1 VTSRRQRASP
11 GRWIPVSCRNDGT
24 PTYVTFALF
33 RIKIMKT
40 LSSITFI
47 VSLSFGA
54 MSTSAAEAA
63 VQQSC
68 TKKIVRQTLVLSG
81 AGAMLACAGASVGTL
96 IPGLQFV
103 AAPAAFTLCSAGS
116 AVVSGAAVG

>member
-1 VTSRRQRASP
+1 
-11 GRWIPVSCRNDGT
+11 
-24 PTYVTFALF
+24 
-33 RIKIMKT
+33 MKT
-40 LSSITFI
+40 LYSIVCI

-54 MSTSAAEAA
+54 MNACAAESAA
-63 VQQSC
+63 QPSC

-103 AAPAAFTLCSAGS
+103 ATPAAFTLCSAGS
-116 AVVSGAAVG
+116 AVVSGAAVGAVIGASKALLSDECN

>member
-1 VTSRRQRASP
+1 
-11 GRWIPVSCRNDGT
+11 
-24 PTYVTFALF
+24 
-33 RIKIMKT
+33 MKT
-40 LSSITFI
+40 LSSIAFI

-54 MSTSAAEAA
+54 MSTSAAVAA

-68 TKKIVRQTLVLSG
+68 SKKIVRQTLVLSG

-103 AAPAAFTLCSAGS
+103 AAPAAFVLCGAGF
-116 AVVSGAAVG
+116 AVVSGAAVGAVIGAGKALLSDTCN